1 MNTFTLILNA
11 AEARIQLILAREGAL
26 VCAEEWSAP
35 SQGTELLTPVLA
47 DTLSTALFVAGP
59 EAALDFWRGRDDF
72 ELVLCTDDNHIIVT
86 QGLEDVFQLYDQD
99 GGYTYEIARR

>member
-1 MNTFTLILNA
+1 MPSLTG
-11 AEARIQLILAREGAL
+11 RWL
-26 VCAEEWSAP
+26 VCCARMVRGSVFLRNSRPRGWVRD
-35 SQGTELLTPVLA
+35 GLT
-47 DTLSTALFVAGP
+47 GP

-86 QGLEDVFQLYDQD
+86 EGLEEVFQLYDQD